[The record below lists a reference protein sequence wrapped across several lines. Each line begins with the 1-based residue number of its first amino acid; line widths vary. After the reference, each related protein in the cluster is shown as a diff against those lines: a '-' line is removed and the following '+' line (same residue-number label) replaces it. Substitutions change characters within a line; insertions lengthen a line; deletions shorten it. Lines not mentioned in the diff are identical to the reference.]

1 MLNTHMSDS
10 FFQEWR
16 GDQNVDIRSLCQI
29 RMLLNFTYAEHV
41 CPTIILVLVDS
52 SSSFLC
58 SSGDGLALEAAI
70 RFTRQSVEIDEDNG
84 ISDYHGKGSR
94 SSS

>member
-1 MLNTHMSDS
+1 MSDS

-16 GDQNVDIRSLCQI
+16 GDQNVDIRSICQI
-29 RMLLNFTYAEHV
+29 RMLLKFTYSEHV
-41 CPTIILVLVDS
+41 RPTVILVLVDL
-52 SSSFLC
+52 SSSFLH

-84 ISDYHGKGSR
+84 ISDYRGKGSC
-94 SSS
+94 SGS